1 MNQRAARV
9 AVHLF
14 EPRSGDSFV
23 AWGMFNSIFEQKE
36 YAEEYVME
44 GVGRQM
50 LEEQPSLRKE
60 FEDRVAADSA
70 FARSPGLRLNWL
82 YLRSPWADKKLDVYP
97 VGRLSGKL

>member
-36 YAEEYVME
+36 YAEDYVME
-44 GVGRQM
+44 RVGEHL
-50 LEEQPSLRKE
+50 LEDRPLLRKE
-60 FEDRVAADSA
+60 FEDLWWPTGCLPAVPEYD
-70 FARSPGLRLNWL
+70 
-82 YLRSPWADKKLDVYP
+82 
-97 VGRLSGKL
+97 